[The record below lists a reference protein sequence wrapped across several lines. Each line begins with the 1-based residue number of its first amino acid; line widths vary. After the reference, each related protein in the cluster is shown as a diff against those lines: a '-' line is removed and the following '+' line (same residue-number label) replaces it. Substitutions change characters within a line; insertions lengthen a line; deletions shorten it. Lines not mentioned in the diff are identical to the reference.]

1 MPDAALVEWFA
12 APLRYGFMQRGLLAS
27 VLVGAVCAVIGC
39 YVVLRGMAFLGDAMA
54 HAILPGVAVAYL
66 WGANLLLGAAVA
78 AVAVALLIGA
88 VSRQGRIK
96 EDTAIGILFA
106 GALSL
111 GIALISSSR
120 GYAVDLSHILFG
132 DVLGVSSGD
141 LLLIGALGAAVVGTI
156 VLLYKELLV
165 VSFDPVLAATLR
177 LPVEPLRILILLL
190 LAVTIVASLPAVG
203 VGLVAAMLVTPP
215 ATASLL
221 TRRLPPMMLIS
232 AVLGAASGFTGIYLS
247 YYLDVASGAAVVL
260 VATGL
265 FGAVYL
271 FHPRGGLLPTWWSG
285 RPARFR
291 RAAGS
296 R

>member
-27 VLVGAVCAVIGC
+27 VLVGVVCAVIGC

-132 DVLGVSSGD
+132 DVLGVSRGD
-141 LLLIGALGAAVVGTI
+141 LLLIGALGAAVIGTI

-247 YYLDVASGAAVVL
+247 FYLNVASGAAVVL

-271 FHPRGGLLPTWWSG
+271 LHPHGGLLPTWWSG
-285 RPARFR
+285 RSARFR
-291 RAAGS
+291 RATGP